1 MGAEKAMKA
10 GEGGVAAVIGA
21 GAGLGAGL
29 ARRFASAGMEVA
41 IASRDGGGA
50 ARLAAEVAALSRR
63 RAGAGGV
70 HGYGCDAT
78 REEQVRD
85 FFNRV
90 AGELGSPR
98 LVVYNASGFLMK
110 PVLEIGADELQ
121 AQWRTTC
128 LGGFVVG
135 REAAGRMVEAGGGT
149 LIFTGATACYKGSAR
164 FAAFAIGKFGL
175 RALAQ
180 SMARELGPR
189 GVHVAIVN
197 IDGAIAGP
205 AHAHEIAEKG
215 ADALLDPDAIAE
227 TYLALH
233 RQHRTAWS
241 HELDLRPAVER
252 W

>member
-1 MGAEKAMKA
+1 MKA
-10 GEGGVAAVIGA
+10 EEGGVAVVVGA
-21 GAGLGAGL
+21 GGGLGAGL
-29 ARRFASAGMEVA
+29 ARRFAGAGMEVA
-41 IASRDGGGA
+41 IASRDGAHA
-50 ARLAAEVAALSRR
+50 ARLAGETAALSGRR
-63 RAGAGGV
+63 RGAGGV

-78 REEQVRD
+78 CERQVGEL
-85 FFNRV
+85 FNRV
-90 AGELGSPR
+90 EGELGSPR
-98 LVVYNASGFLMK
+98 LAVYNASGFLMK
-110 PVLEIGADELQ
+110 PVLEIDADELA

-128 LGGFVVG
+128 LGGFIVG
-135 REAAGRMVEAGGGT
+135 REAARRMVAGAGGT

-180 SMARELGPR
+180 SMARELGPK

-197 IDGAIAGP
+197 IDGAINGP
-205 AHAHEIAEKG
+205 AHAHEIAQKG

-241 HELDLRPAVER
+241 HEVDLRPAVER